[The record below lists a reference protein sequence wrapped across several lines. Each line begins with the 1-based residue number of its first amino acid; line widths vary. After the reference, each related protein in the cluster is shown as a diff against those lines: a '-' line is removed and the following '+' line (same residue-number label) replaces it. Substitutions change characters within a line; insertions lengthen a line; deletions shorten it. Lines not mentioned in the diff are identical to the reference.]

1 MFVMFMKYNRKD
13 QKKFL
18 IYKGIILVLI
28 LLMAYAA
35 IKLSKLNLPTLKEQV
50 SFGIGVIMIILVVV
64 LALFNRIKS
73 LLKIKS
79 LGFVYAFIALL
90 LLSFAIETLVIA
102 VGLITIPL
110 LIDDL
115 LVNNY
120 FRYLNVTKYWDY
132 YKDVVKRD
140 G

>member
-90 LLSFAIETLVIA
+90 LLSFAIETLVIG